1 MKGLL
6 HKHLMTIFYTKH
18 FWVFGMLFFLFQT
31 LQSQSDFIG
40 YWEPSI
46 AFNYAVN
53 KNYKHNFGIRKRS
66 FVYTDDQAELR
77 LRQIDISHFS
87 NWKINANE
95 SMGGGILYRFRDG
108 FDGGS
113 NELRLTQQYNY
124 AIRPSIVR
132 FGHRIRA
139 EQRITTQRTVYRFRY
154 RFAVDLPLNGEKT
167 DVGEAYFIIATEV
180 LLSVANALAP
190 EYDHRLTSQIGWLL
204 TKKMRLQ
211 TGVEY
216 RSENFTGDTEPVVLL
231 LSSLV
236 FSF

>member
-18 FWVFGMLFFLFQT
+18 FWFFGILFFLFHS
-31 LQSQSDFIG
+31 LRAQSDFIG
-40 YWEPSI
+40 YWEPGI

-66 FVYTDDQAELR
+66 FIYTDNETELR
-77 LRQIDISHFS
+77 LRQIDVSHFS
-87 NWKINANE
+87 NWKFNAHE
-95 SMGGGILYRFRDG
+95 SVGGGVLYRFRDD
-108 FDGGS
+108 FDGQS

-124 AIRPSIVR
+124 AIRPAIVR

-139 EQRITTQRTVYRFRY
+139 EQRITTQRTIYRFRY
-154 RFAVDLPLNGEKT
+154 RFAVDFPLNGEKT
-167 DVGEAYFIIATEV
+167 DVGEAYLAVANEL
-180 LLSVANALAP
+180 LLSVAHKLAP
-190 EYDHRLTSQIGWLL
+190 EYDHRITSQIGWLL
-204 TKKMRLQ
+204 TKKMRIQ
-211 TGVEY
+211 TGIEY
-216 RSENFTGDTEPVVLL
+216 RSENFIGDTEPVLLL